1 MSQLRCNPAVIA
13 LSILYVLSIG
23 YSADQRKPTVPRQP
37 PLTSHVILI
46 SINGLGAEHIL
57 RPDLHKLRIPNL
69 RALRDKGA
77 HAVAVESVY
86 PSLSLPAHATI
97 ATGML
102 PVDHGIFADYK
113 FDEAAGIESSAKYSQ
128 ANEIKTETIW
138 DIASRAGLATAS
150 AGYPLT
156 SGAQIGFYLPPGQKV
171 EAIVDLIDKQHPNL
185 LLINFTSLDEAQSK
199 FGPDSREA
207 IAALEGIDSQ
217 INEIARAT
225 SAEETTFV
233 IVSDAGR
240 MRVERELHPNVV
252 LAKKGLLSIDGQNRI
267 TSWRAICQTL
277 GGAAAV
283 FVKSEKD
290 EKLIA
295 EVQKAF
301 REIHDRPDSPIW
313 RIMDRRDAARLGAD
327 PRPEFFL
334 DAAPLY
340 RMSSEAG
347 GGTVSGAS
355 VRASSG
361 YLPQRSELRAALIM
375 AGKGVK
381 PGVRIEYARLIDIAP
396 TVARLLG
403 LEMGSARGRVLN
415 EVVTGGS

>member
-1 MSQLRCNPAVIA
+1 MPQLRCSPTVIA
-13 LSILYVLSIG
+13 LSILYVLVTG
-23 YSADQRKPTVPRQP
+23 YPLDQKKPAVPTQA

-46 SINGLGAEHIL
+46 SINGLSAEYVL

-113 FDEAAGIESSAKYSQ
+113 FDEVSGIASSAKYSQ
-128 ANEIKTETIW
+128 ANEIKTETLW
-138 DIASRAGLATAS
+138 DVASRAGLATAS

-156 SGAQIGFYLPPGQKV
+156 SGAQIGFNLPAGQKV

-185 LLINFTSLDEAQSK
+185 LLINFTSLEEAQAA

-207 IAALEGIDSQ
+207 IAALENIDSQ
-217 INEIARAT
+217 IQEIARAT
-225 SAEETTFV
+225 PAEETTFV

-240 MRVERELHPNVV
+240 ARVERELHPNVV
-252 LAKKGLLSIDGQNRI
+252 LAKKGLLTIDGQNRV
-267 TSWRAICQTL
+267 TSWRAICQAL

-283 FVKSEKD
+283 FVKD
-290 EKLIA
+290 EQDQKLIA

-313 RIMDRRDAARLGAD
+313 RITDRRDSARLGTD
-327 PRPEFFL
+327 PRVEFYL

-340 RMSSEAG
+340 RMSAG
-347 GGTVSGAS
+347 TSGGIVSGAS
-355 VRASSG
+355 VRASAG
-361 YLPQRSELRAALIM
+361 YLPQRSELRAALILV
-375 AGKGVK
+375 GRGVK
-381 PGVRIEYARLIDIAP
+381 PGAQIEYARLIDIAP
-396 TVARLLG
+396 TVSRLLG
-403 LEMGSARGRVLN
+403 LEMRSARGRVLH
-415 EVVTGGS
+415 EALLQGP